1 MLHLQTP
8 LAETRH
14 THLDRIM
21 NKEKLRIALFSG
33 LYSPF
38 LTGVSIAVHQRAHW
52 LLQQGHE
59 VFLVHPQ
66 FNDQY
71 PKQVGDRPMP
81 GLDELKSYPNFS
93 SYSFPTEP
101 LIFYKSL
108 PQPLSYR
115 HWSDTELLVE
125 FQPDIIVV
133 EEAAQMRG
141 LYSALIQGYGRPV
154 GVEYARRTKTPIISV
169 FHTDIVAYI
178 RYYLGDVFF
187 NLLRPIIPVL
197 VQQFSQT
204 YDLNIFSSRE
214 QLVKYQKLG
223 CKPSEYVPYQGID
236 CEKFH
241 PRNICHNPIPDD
253 HRPTLLFVG
262 RITAEK
268 NVLQLIDAYPF
279 IAAAIPNVHLVI
291 VGSGPLDAEIRK
303 RAEKFSS
310 GITIWGESHG
320 TELLGWFARADVFV
334 NPSVT
339 ENFCTTTNEALA
351 SGTPVVAAFA
361 PSTTEQVT
369 PGVNGLLAEPNNP
382 ADFAQKVI
390 DILSNAELK
399 AAMEQEARPSILKY
413 DWSACMEKFEAKL
426 YEVVQVSD
434 TAEATPV

>member
-1 MLHLQTP
+1 MHQS
-8 LAETRH
+8 
-14 THLDRIM
+14 
-21 NKEKLRIALFSG
+21 KLRIALFTG
-33 LYSPF
+33 LYAPF
-38 LTGVSIAVHQRAHW
+38 LTGVSVAVHQRVRW

-66 FNDQY
+66 FNQQY
-71 PKQVGDRPMP
+71 PKKVGDRPMP

-93 SYSFPTEP
+93 AYSFPTKP

-115 HWSDTELLVE
+115 HWSDTQLLAD

-141 LYSALIQGYGRPV
+141 IYSALIQGYGRPV
-154 GVEYARRTKTPIISV
+154 GVEYAQRTQTPIISV

-178 RYYLGDVFF
+178 RYYLGDVLF
-187 NLLRPIIPVL
+187 NLLRPIIPYMVK
-197 VQQFSQT
+197 QFSQD
-204 YDLNIFSSRE
+204 YNLNIFSSRE
-214 QLVKYQKLG
+214 QLVKYQNLG
-223 CKPSEYVPYQGID
+223 CHPSEYVPYQGID

-241 PRNICHNPIPDD
+241 PRNICYNPIPDD
-253 HRPTLLFVG
+253 NRPTILFVG

-268 NVLQLIDAYPF
+268 NVPQLIDAYPL
-279 IAAAIPNVHLVI
+279 IAAQIPNVHLVI

-303 RAEKFSS
+303 RAEKFGS

-351 SGTPVVAAFA
+351 SGTPVVAALA

-369 PGVNGLLAEPNNP
+369 PGKNGFLAQPNNP
-382 ADFAQKVI
+382 TDFAQKVI
-390 DILSNAELK
+390 EILSQPELK
-399 AAMEQEARPSILKY
+399 AAMAEQARPSIVQY
-413 DWSACMEKFEAKL
+413 DWSACMEKFETKL
-426 YEVVQVSD
+426 YELVQTSHQVEPTD
-434 TAEATPV
+434 MAKL